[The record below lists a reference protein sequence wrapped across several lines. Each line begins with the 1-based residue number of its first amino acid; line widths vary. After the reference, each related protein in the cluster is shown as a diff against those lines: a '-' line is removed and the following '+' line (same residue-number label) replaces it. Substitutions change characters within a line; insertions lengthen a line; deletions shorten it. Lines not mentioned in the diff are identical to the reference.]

1 MAISFK
7 TSENYGYEIASLFG
21 VPQHLINQAKAC
33 DVVIEQSTAGKFV
46 IKRKSVVYGSVSI
59 AGQAITLAKAGT
71 LGPASKGSA
80 QAQFSSSLQAA
91 IAAAKHDGAAE
102 SVGAW
107 TSKPEAAS
115 PVSTPAAGW
124 PAKNPVTA
132 KSPQVKLSQATE
144 LYQPVNGTS
153 PGSTY
158 YTFCLLQGA
167 AIAVRFKGDSMSIRV
182 EGPSLTEYGKK
193 LSDAELDYSSQGHY
207 SAHFEVSSQSLAVRT
222 LGAILAHV
230 GIGKIVKSAE
240 PTSFVS
246 KYMA

>member
-33 DVVIEQSTAGKFV
+33 GVVIEQSVAGKFV
-46 IKRKSVVYGSVSI
+46 IKRKAQVYGSVSI

-80 QAQFSSSLQAA
+80 QAQFSSALQAA
-91 IAAAKHDGAAE
+91 IASANSEVVGVEEKAPSPA
-102 SVGAW
+102 SV
-107 TSKPEAAS
+107 PAS
-115 PVSTPAAGW
+115 GW
-124 PAKNPVTA
+124 PAKNP
-132 KSPQVKLSQATE
+132 SPEKTTKVKLSQATA
-144 LYQPVNGTS
+144 LYQPVDGTS

-167 AIAVRFKGDSMSIRV
+167 AIAVRFKGGSMSIRV
-182 EGPSLTEYGKK
+182 EGQSLLEYGKQ
-193 LSDAELDYSSQGHY
+193 LSDAELDYSPQGHY
-207 SAHFEVSSQSLAVRT
+207 SAHFEVGSQPLAVRT
-222 LGAILAHV
+222 LGAVLAHV

-240 PTSFVS
+240 PTLFVS